1 MTRPEVI
8 LITGGARSG
17 KSLHALA
24 LASRCSRRA
33 LIATAEPF
41 DEEMRQRISRHRA
54 DRGDAFFVVE
64 EPVRLAE
71 ALGRVPEGTEVVV
84 VDCLTV
90 WLGNLLYRGEVA
102 GAKAA
107 GIARG
112 AGMIEDPKSSGAFLV
127 PENPGKSSS
136 SVYEGISRGSG
147 GASAPEDFP
156 EVEAFL
162 AALADPPRRTILVTN
177 EVGLGIVPPDRETR
191 RYRDLIGRLNRRVAD
206 AADRLLLM
214 VCGRPLEIPG
224 GRAPEP
230 RESP

>member
-71 ALGRVPEGTEVVV
+71 ALERVPEETDVVV

-90 WLGNLLYRGEVA
+90 WLGNLLYRREVA
-102 GAKAA
+102 EAA
-107 GIARG
+107 A
-112 AGMIEDPKSSGAFLV
+112 
-127 PENPGKSSS
+127 
-136 SVYEGISRGSG
+136 ISRVAG
-147 GASAPEDFP
+147 GAASPEDFP